1 MQSAT
6 LRPDEALRLTTLDAL
21 DVLDTPA
28 DPVLDGLVRAA
39 AQLIGCPI
47 SLVSLVDENRQ
58 WFKAREGL
66 AAQQTPRELAFCAH
80 AILQDDLFEVCNS
93 EEDERFADNP
103 LVTGEPRVIF
113 YAGVPL
119 MVDGHAMG
127 TLCVIDHQP
136 RELTLEQR
144 ALLRDLARSAEH
156 WLRSQQIAMR
166 LQRVDADRRHLFDQM
181 GDGMLL
187 LDRNYRVI
195 DANRSTARMLGYSAD
210 NLRHMLLHELLPA
223 SEHARL
229 ARTVRHVLKGTEP
242 LADWQVLRRD
252 GSSLMAEVSVR
263 VLDQQRFVV
272 IMRDITHRHAQ
283 EQEVR
288 LLSMAVEQSA
298 QSVVITDLD
307 GNIEYVNAA
316 ALSSSGYTMC
326 ELLGRNP
333 RLLQSGKTPRETYDQ
348 MWDRLLA
355 GKPWRGLLFNRRKN
369 GEEYVEDATITPIRD
384 AKGQV
389 TQYLALMLDVT
400 ERRRLSE
407 ELERHQYHLEDLVE
421 QRTVALVEA
430 RRAAEAASEAKSSF
444 LATMSHEI
452 RTPMNGVVGSVDLLQ
467 RSELSPYQR
476 DLVDTVGES
485 AQALLNIID
494 DILDFSKIEAGHAT
508 LKREPV
514 SLERLSDSVCDALR
528 ATAASCSIALH
539 ANVGEG
545 VPDWIQSDNGRVRQ
559 ILYNLLGNAIKFSTD
574 TGRAG
579 RVELRVQL
587 CGPELPGHLELSVID
602 NGIGMPPEAL
612 KRIFK
617 PFVQAEGTTTRRFG
631 GTGLGL
637 SICKRLTSMMGGWIE
652 AESLEGQGSCFK
664 VTLPFELALAP
675 KQIENDKP
683 MTATMPVGPRFALA
697 GGPLLLVAEDNEI
710 NQKVIG
716 HQLALLGVAV
726 EMVDNGLDALTRWRA
741 GRATQRH
748 AMLLTDLHMPGID
761 GYTLAATIRGEEI
774 GGLRMP
780 IVALSANAL
789 IGEIDRCRA
798 AGMDDYLSKP
808 VQTEQLGEMLKRWLP
823 PEEMTRLDSLEH
835 VDCEEVDVFSVE
847 LGLCAYDDQ
856 ALARLVGDDPDLLAD
871 FRQRF
876 VLSALSTMDEMRRAA
891 SRGDFVGMADLA
903 HRLKSSS
910 RAIGAVS
917 LGACCERI
925 ERAAPTGVANQ
936 MHGHLALMEDALAH
950 LMTRLTEQSVEQYSD
965 TGIWAHKDTQ

>member
-1 MQSAT
+1 MQSAP
-6 LRPDEALRLTTLDAL
+6 LRSDEALRLSTLDSL
-21 DVLDTPA
+21 SVLDTPA

-47 SLVSLVDENRQ
+47 SLVSLVDETRQ

-66 AAQQTPRELAFCAH
+66 GAQQTPRELAFCAH
-80 AILQDDLFEVCNS
+80 AILQTELFEVRDS
-93 EEDERFADNP
+93 RRDERFADNP

-144 ALLRDLARSAEH
+144 SLLRDLARSAEH
-156 WLRSQQIAMR
+156 WLNT
-166 LQRVDADRRHLFDQM
+166 QRVHQQLQSADADRRNLFDQM

-187 LDRNYRVI
+187 LDRSYRVI
-195 DANRSTARMLGYSAD
+195 DANRSTARMLGRSVD
-210 NLRHMLLHELLPA
+210 ELRQMRLQELLPA
-223 SEHARL
+223 SEHPRL
-229 ARTVRHVLKGTEP
+229 ARTALRVLKGAET
-242 LADWQVLRRD
+242 LADWQVLRND
-252 GSSLMAEVSVR
+252 GTGLMAEVSIR
-263 VLDQQRFVV
+263 VLDQKRFVV
-272 IMRDITHRHAQ
+272 IMRDITQRHVQ

-298 QSVVITDLD
+298 QSVVITDLE

-316 ALSSSGYTMC
+316 ALSSSGYGIH

-333 RLLQSGKTPRETYDQ
+333 RMLQSGKTPRDTYNQ
-348 MWDRLLA
+348 MWDRLLS
-355 GKPWRGLLFNRRKN
+355 GRSWRGLLFNRRKN
-369 GEEYVEDATITPIRD
+369 GVEYVEDATITPIRD

-421 QRTVALVEA
+421 QRTLALVEA
-430 RRAAEAASEAKSSF
+430 RRAAEAASEAKSAF

-494 DILDFSKIEAGHAT
+494 DILDFSKIEAGHLT

-539 ANVGEG
+539 AEVAQG
-545 VPDWIQSDNGRVRQ
+545 VPDWIQSDGGRVRQ
-559 ILYNLLGNAIKFSTD
+559 ILYNLLGNALKFSTD

-579 RVELRVQL
+579 RVELRVRR
-587 CGPELPGHLELSVID
+587 CGPELPGHLEMSVVD
-602 NGIGMPPEAL
+602 NGIGMTPEAL
-612 KRIFK
+612 KRIFQ

-652 AESLEGQGSCFK
+652 AESVEDQGSCFK
-664 VTLPFELALAP
+664 VTLPFEPAQAP

-683 MTATMPVGPRFALA
+683 TITMSSGPRFALA
-697 GGPLLLVAEDNEI
+697 GGPLVLVAEDNEI
-710 NQKVIG
+710 NRKVIG
-716 HQLALLGVAV
+716 HQLALLGVAA
-726 EMVDNGLDALTRWRA
+726 EMVDNGPDALARWRD
-741 GRATQRH
+741 GRASQRH

-761 GYTLAATIRGEEI
+761 GYTLAATIRGEESD
-774 GGLRMP
+774 GSRLP
-780 IVALSANAL
+780 ILALSANAL
-789 IGEIDRCRA
+789 VGEIDRCRA
-798 AGMDDYLSKP
+798 AGIDDYLSKP
-808 VQTEQLGEMLKRWLP
+808 VQTDQLGEMLKRWLP
-823 PEEMTRLDSLEH
+823 SEEVYRLESLDH
-835 VDCEEVDVFSVE
+835 VDCEEVDVFDVE
-847 LGLCAYDDQ
+847 LGLCAYDDD
-856 ALARLVGDDPDLLAD
+856 ALARLVGDDPELLAD

-876 VLSALSTMDEMRRAA
+876 VLSALSTMDEMHKAA
-891 SRGDFVGMADLA
+891 SRGDFASMADLA

-925 ERAAPTGVANQ
+925 ERAAPTAVALQ
-936 MHGHLALMEDALAH
+936 MHGHLASMEDALAH
-950 LMTRLTEQSVEQYSD
+950 VMTRLSEQIGVPHLQDGS
-965 TGIWAHKDTQ
+965 WAHKDTE